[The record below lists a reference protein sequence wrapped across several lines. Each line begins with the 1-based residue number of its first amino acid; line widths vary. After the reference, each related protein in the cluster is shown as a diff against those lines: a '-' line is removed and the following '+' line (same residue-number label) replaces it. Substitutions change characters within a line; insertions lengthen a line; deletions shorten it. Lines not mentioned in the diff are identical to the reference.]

1 MHIQDFI
8 EKFKGQLPANNN
20 AIGKSK
26 ISSNSITSESA
37 LGNTGDVF
45 EGTIKEIKGNKVT
58 IMLPDGKTIDA
69 RLEADINLSEG
80 NSFFFQVKSND
91 GNTIEIVP
99 YKNSEIDNPI
109 IQNAIKDAGLLLND
123 KSIELVNSLMEEG
136 LSIGSENLSRFG
148 RILAKYPNIDV
159 TTLIKMDEF
168 HLDITPENIDN
179 FIRFKEQ
186 NNAILND
193 GKEFLNNISKEL
205 EKMNINKD
213 DAVNIMKNMIESI
226 TENDIAFGNEE
237 NIFSETEN
245 RTLSETENV
254 TISETE
260 NLTIS
265 EAENGKKS
273 AINENESDI
282 EIFGEKADKSS
293 NNAVSEENAI
303 EEVSESVKNV
313 VKEKAVDDIT
323 SSLTYK
329 AEDSVKNINW
339 QENENIISGLKIKD
353 TNELNSENSVF
364 NLRDEILKD
373 INNPEIKDE
382 LYTFFNK
389 DGNLKSNISEK
400 DILNILNELLKN
412 DSSVGKNDFLKLY
425 SNKGVE
431 KLLNDLLSKSWSI
444 LPKEVS
450 EKDAIKKLYDNINKS
465 LDNII
470 SKMEDTIGN
479 KNPINEMAN
488 NIKNSIEFMN
498 QMNNMYSYVQLP
510 LRMMKE
516 SATGDLYV
524 YSDKRKPKSKN
535 DEFSAFLHLS
545 LKHLGNTDISIKMQR
560 KNVNID
566 FSVESK
572 EIYDLLNQNI
582 NMLDERLIKK
592 GYIPNTK
599 VTTEAKSENFVEKL
613 LGEEKNKKESKIKR
627 YSFDVR
633 A

>member
-254 TISETE
+254 TISE
-260 NLTIS
+260 
-265 EAENGKKS
+265 AENGKKS

-282 EIFGEKADKSS
+282 EIFGERADKSS

-339 QENENIISGLKIKD
+339 QENENIISGLKIED

>member
-254 TISETE
+254 TISE
-260 NLTIS
+260 
-265 EAENGKKS
+265 AENEKKS

-572 EIYDLLNQNI
+572 EIYDLLNQNV

>member
-26 ISSNSITSESA
+26 ISSNSITAESA

-123 KSIELVNSLMEEG
+123 KSIELVNSLMGEG

-159 TTLIKMDEF
+159 NTLIKMDEF

-205 EKMNINKD
+205 GKMNINKV

-226 TENDIAFGNEE
+226 TENNIASGNKE

-245 RTLSETENV
+245 GTFSETENV
-254 TISETE
+254 
-260 NLTIS
+260 TIS

-273 AINENESDI
+273 AITENEKDI

-293 NNAVSEENAI
+293 NNAVSEENDI
-303 EEVSESVKNV
+303 EEVSESLKNV

-329 AEDSVKNINW
+329 TEDSVKNINW
-339 QENENIISGLKIKD
+339 QENENKNIISGLKIKD
-353 TNELNSENSVF
+353 TNESNSENSVF

-400 DILNILNELLKN
+400 DILNMLNELLKN

-431 KLLNDLLSKSWSI
+431 KLLNDLLSKAWSI

-498 QMNNMYSYVQLP
+498 QMNNMYSYVQIP

-572 EIYDLLNQNI
+572 EIYDLLNQNV

-599 VTTEAKSENFVEKL
+599 VTTEAKNENFVEKL
-613 LGEEKNKKESKIKR
+613 LGEERNKKESKIKR

>member
-254 TISETE
+254 TISE
-260 NLTIS
+260 
-265 EAENGKKS
+265 AENGKKS
-273 AINENESDI
+273 TINENESDI

>member
-186 NNAILND
+186 NNTILND

-254 TISETE
+254 
-260 NLTIS
+260 TIS

-582 NMLDERLIKK
+582 HMLDERLIKK

>member
-254 TISETE
+254 TISE
-260 NLTIS
+260 
-265 EAENGKKS
+265 AENGKKS

-339 QENENIISGLKIKD
+339 QENENIISGLKIED

-431 KLLNDLLSKSWSI
+431 KLLNDLLSKAWSI

>member
-26 ISSNSITSESA
+26 ISSNSITAESA

-123 KSIELVNSLMEEG
+123 KSIELVNSLMGEG

-159 TTLIKMDEF
+159 NTLIKMDEF

-205 EKMNINKD
+205 GKMNINKV

-226 TENDIAFGNEE
+226 TENNIASGNEE

-245 RTLSETENV
+245 GTLSETENV
-254 TISETE
+254 
-260 NLTIS
+260 TIS

-273 AINENESDI
+273 AINENEKDI

-293 NNAVSEENAI
+293 NNAISEENDI
-303 EEVSESVKNV
+303 EEVSESLKNV

-329 AEDSVKNINW
+329 TEDSVKNINW
-339 QENENIISGLKIKD
+339 QENENKNIISGLKIKD
-353 TNELNSENSVF
+353 TNESNSENSVF

-400 DILNILNELLKN
+400 DILNMLNELLKN

-431 KLLNDLLSKSWSI
+431 KLLNDLLSKAWSI

-498 QMNNMYSYVQLP
+498 QMNNMYSYVQIP

-545 LKHLGNTDISIKMQR
+545 LKHLGNTDISIKRQR

-572 EIYDLLNQNI
+572 EIYDLLNQNV

-599 VTTEAKSENFVEKL
+599 VTTEAKNENFVEKL
-613 LGEEKNKKESKIKR
+613 LGEERNKKESKIKR

>member
-186 NNAILND
+186 NNTILND

-254 TISETE
+254 
-260 NLTIS
+260 TIS

>member
-159 TTLIKMDEF
+159 NTLIKMDEF

-254 TISETE
+254 
-260 NLTIS
+260 TIS

>member
-254 TISETE
+254 TISE
-260 NLTIS
+260 
-265 EAENGKKS
+265 AENGKKS

-353 TNELNSENSVF
+353 INELNSENSVF

>member
-254 TISETE
+254 TISE
-260 NLTIS
+260 
-265 EAENGKKS
+265 AENGKKS

-339 QENENIISGLKIKD
+339 QENENIISGLKIED

-431 KLLNDLLSKSWSI
+431 KLLNDLLSKAWSI

-599 VTTEAKSENFVEKL
+599 ITTEAKSENFVEKL

>member
-91 GNTIEIVP
+91 GNAIEIVP

-254 TISETE
+254 
-260 NLTIS
+260 TIS

>member
-254 TISETE
+254 TISE
-260 NLTIS
+260 
-265 EAENGKKS
+265 AENGKKS

-313 VKEKAVDDIT
+313 VKEKAVDDII

>member
-123 KSIELVNSLMEEG
+123 KSIKLVNSLMEEG

-254 TISETE
+254 TISE
-260 NLTIS
+260 
-265 EAENGKKS
+265 AENGKKS

-282 EIFGEKADKSS
+282 KIFGEKADKSS

-339 QENENIISGLKIKD
+339 QENENIISGLKIED

>member
-123 KSIELVNSLMEEG
+123 KSIKLVNSLMEEG

-168 HLDITPENIDN
+168 HLDITPENIDI

-254 TISETE
+254 TISE
-260 NLTIS
+260 
-265 EAENGKKS
+265 AENGKKS

-313 VKEKAVDDIT
+313 VKEKAVDDII

>member
-159 TTLIKMDEF
+159 NTLIKMDEF

-254 TISETE
+254 TISE
-260 NLTIS
+260 
-265 EAENGKKS
+265 AENGKKS

-313 VKEKAVDDIT
+313 VKEKAVDDII

>member
-123 KSIELVNSLMEEG
+123 KSIKLVNSLMEEG

-226 TENDIAFGNEE
+226 TENDIASGNEE

-254 TISETE
+254 
-260 NLTIS
+260 TIS

-339 QENENIISGLKIKD
+339 QENENIISGLKIKY

>member
-26 ISSNSITSESA
+26 ISSNSITAESA

-123 KSIELVNSLMEEG
+123 KSIELVNSLMGEG

-159 TTLIKMDEF
+159 NTLIKMDEF

-205 EKMNINKD
+205 GKMNINKG

-226 TENDIAFGNEE
+226 TENNIASGNEE
-237 NIFSETEN
+237 NVFSETEN
-245 RTLSETENV
+245 GTLSETENV
-254 TISETE
+254 
-260 NLTIS
+260 TIS

-273 AINENESDI
+273 AINENEKDI
-282 EIFGEKADKSS
+282 EIFGKKADKSS
-293 NNAVSEENAI
+293 NNAVSEENDI
-303 EEVSESVKNV
+303 EEVSESLKNV

-329 AEDSVKNINW
+329 TEDSVKNINW
-339 QENENIISGLKIKD
+339 QENENKNIISGLKIKD
-353 TNELNSENSVF
+353 TNESNSENSLF

-400 DILNILNELLKN
+400 DILNMLNELLKN

-431 KLLNDLLSKSWSI
+431 KLLNDLLSKAWSI

-498 QMNNMYSYVQLP
+498 QMNNMYSYVQIP

-535 DEFSAFLHLS
+535 YEFSAFLHLS

-599 VTTEAKSENFVEKL
+599 VTTEAKNENFVEKL

>member
-123 KSIELVNSLMEEG
+123 KSIKLVNSLMEEG

-193 GKEFLNNISKEL
+193 GTEFLNNISKEL

-254 TISETE
+254 
-260 NLTIS
+260 TIS

>member
-58 IMLPDGKTIDA
+58 IMLPNGKTIDA

-159 TTLIKMDEF
+159 TTLIKMYEF

-245 RTLSETENV
+245 RTLSETEN
-254 TISETE
+254 I
-260 NLTIS
+260 TIS

-353 TNELNSENSVF
+353 TNELNSENPVF

>member
-226 TENDIAFGNEE
+226 TENDIASGNEE

-254 TISETE
+254 
-260 NLTIS
+260 TIS

-339 QENENIISGLKIKD
+339 QENENIISGLKIKY

>member
-20 AIGKSK
+20 AIGKSN

-148 RILAKYPNIDV
+148 RILAKYPIIDV
-159 TTLIKMDEF
+159 NTLIKMDEF

-254 TISETE
+254 
-260 NLTIS
+260 TIS

-431 KLLNDLLSKSWSI
+431 KLLNDLLSKAWSI

>member
-254 TISETE
+254 
-260 NLTIS
+260 TIS

-572 EIYDLLNQNI
+572 EIYDLLNQNV

>member
-123 KSIELVNSLMEEG
+123 KSIKLVNSLMEEG

-226 TENDIAFGNEE
+226 TENDIASGNEE

-254 TISETE
+254 
-260 NLTIS
+260 TIS

>member
-205 EKMNINKD
+205 EKTNINKD

-254 TISETE
+254 
-260 NLTIS
+260 TIS

>member
-123 KSIELVNSLMEEG
+123 KSIKLVNSLMEEG

-254 TISETE
+254 TISE
-260 NLTIS
+260 
-265 EAENGKKS
+265 AENGKKS

-313 VKEKAVDDIT
+313 VKEKAVDDII

>member
-123 KSIELVNSLMEEG
+123 KSIKLVNSLMEEG

-254 TISETE
+254 
-260 NLTIS
+260 TIS

-572 EIYDLLNQNI
+572 EIYDLLNQNV

>member
-69 RLEADINLSEG
+69 RLEADINLSER

-123 KSIELVNSLMEEG
+123 KSIELVNSLMGEG

-254 TISETE
+254 TISE
-260 NLTIS
+260 
-265 EAENGKKS
+265 AENGKKS

-313 VKEKAVDDIT
+313 VKEKAVDDII

-431 KLLNDLLSKSWSI
+431 KLLNDLLSKAWSI

>member
-260 NLTIS
+260 NVTIS

>member
-254 TISETE
+254 
-260 NLTIS
+260 TIS

-545 LKHLGNTDISIKMQR
+545 LKHLGNTDVSIKMQR

>member
-245 RTLSETENV
+245 RTLSETEN
-254 TISETE
+254 
-260 NLTIS
+260 
-265 EAENGKKS
+265 GKKS

-339 QENENIISGLKIKD
+339 QENENKNIISGLKIKD
-353 TNELNSENSVF
+353 TNESNSENSVF

-382 LYTFFNK
+382 LYTFFDK

-400 DILNILNELLKN
+400 DILNMLNELLKN

-431 KLLNDLLSKSWSI
+431 KLLNDLLSKAWSI

-470 SKMEDTIGN
+470 SKMENSIGN

-498 QMNNMYSYVQLP
+498 QMNNMYSYVQIP

-572 EIYDLLNQNI
+572 EIYDLLNQNV
-582 NMLDERLIKK
+582 NMLDKRLIKK

-599 VTTEAKSENFVEKL
+599 VTTEAKNENFVEKL
-613 LGEEKNKKESKIKR
+613 LGEERNKKESKIKR

>member
-254 TISETE
+254 
-260 NLTIS
+260 TIS

-545 LKHLGNTDISIKMQR
+545 LKHLGNIDISIKMQR

>member
-254 TISETE
+254 TISE
-260 NLTIS
+260 
-265 EAENGKKS
+265 AENGKKS

-293 NNAVSEENAI
+293 NNAVSEENDI

-339 QENENIISGLKIKD
+339 QENENIISGLKIED

>member
-159 TTLIKMDEF
+159 NTLIKMDEF

-254 TISETE
+254 TISE
-260 NLTIS
+260 
-265 EAENGKKS
+265 AENGKKS

-339 QENENIISGLKIKD
+339 QENENIISGLKIED

>member
-226 TENDIAFGNEE
+226 TENYIAFGNEE

-254 TISETE
+254 
-260 NLTIS
+260 TIS

>member
-254 TISETE
+254 TISE
-260 NLTIS
+260 
-265 EAENGKKS
+265 AENGKKS

-329 AEDSVKNINW
+329 AEDSVKNINLSL
-339 QENENIISGLKIKD
+339 IH
-353 TNELNSENSVF
+353 
-364 NLRDEILKD
+364 
-373 INNPEIKDE
+373 
-382 LYTFFNK
+382 
-389 DGNLKSNISEK
+389 ISEPTRP
-400 DILNILNELLKN
+400 
-412 DSSVGKNDFLKLY
+412 Y
-425 SNKGVE
+425 
-431 KLLNDLLSKSWSI
+431 
-444 LPKEVS
+444 
-450 EKDAIKKLYDNINKS
+450 
-465 LDNII
+465 
-470 SKMEDTIGN
+470 
-479 KNPINEMAN
+479 
-488 NIKNSIEFMN
+488 
-498 QMNNMYSYVQLP
+498 
-510 LRMMKE
+510 
-516 SATGDLYV
+516 
-524 YSDKRKPKSKN
+524 
-535 DEFSAFLHLS
+535 
-545 LKHLGNTDISIKMQR
+545 
-560 KNVNID
+560 
-566 FSVESK
+566 
-572 EIYDLLNQNI
+572 
-582 NMLDERLIKK
+582 
-592 GYIPNTK
+592 
-599 VTTEAKSENFVEKL
+599 
-613 LGEEKNKKESKIKR
+613 
-627 YSFDVR
+627 
-633 A
+633 

>member
-254 TISETE
+254 TISE
-260 NLTIS
+260 
-265 EAENGKKS
+265 AENGKKS

-293 NNAVSEENAI
+293 NNAVSEENDI

>member
-123 KSIELVNSLMEEG
+123 KSIKLVNSLMEEG

-226 TENDIAFGNEE
+226 TENDIASGNEE

-254 TISETE
+254 
-260 NLTIS
+260 TIS

-339 QENENIISGLKIKD
+339 QENENIISGLKIKY

-545 LKHLGNTDISIKMQR
+545 LKHLGNTDVSIKMQR

>member
-205 EKMNINKD
+205 GKMNINKD

-254 TISETE
+254 
-260 NLTIS
+260 TIS

-339 QENENIISGLKIKD
+339 QENENIISGLKIED

>member
-254 TISETE
+254 
-260 NLTIS
+260 TIS